1 MNDIYQQLDKQT
13 PHKVKP
19 RTHDGFTDTNLNHDH
34 SLTTE
39 ATSPKTPSPSI
50 PNHDTH
56 LVVETSKP
64 KLLTLEIALRKDL
77 DQILYEH
84 PDTSWDTLIESALI
98 LSLNSPTSKKR
109 LLKLAAE
116 RLTARKKSAVY
127 KRSKTMAQ
135 KYT

>member
-19 RTHDGFTDTNLNHDH
+19 RTNDGFTDPKNNQDNV
-34 SLTTE
+34 LTSE
-39 ATSPKTPSPSI
+39 VIPDKTPSKSTT
-50 PNHDTH
+50 DDGTH
-56 LVVETSKP
+56 LVIKTSKP
-64 KLLTLEIALRKDL
+64 KLLTLENDLRKDI
-77 DQILYEH
+77 DQILYEN
-84 PDTSWDTLIESALI
+84 PEISWDTLIESALI
-98 LSLNSPTSKKR
+98 NSLSSPSSKKR
-109 LLKLAAE
+109 LIKLATE

>member
-19 RTHDGFTDTNLNHDH
+19 RTNDGFTDPNLHQDD
-34 SLTTE
+34 SLTPE
-39 ATSPKTPSPSI
+39 ATSPKSPSPSI
-50 PNHDTH
+50 AHHETH

-64 KLLTLEIALRKDL
+64 KLLTLEIALRKEI

-84 PDTSWDTLIESALI
+84 PDTSWDTLMESALI

-109 LLKLAAE
+109 LLKLATE